1 MHRAEFGS
9 AVSPI
14 MTMPH
19 FALILEITPL
29 NQLLFVWFLLQIIND
44 TKVKHLGHTEDHTDS
59 FTNLVC
65 P

>member
-9 AVSPI
+9 VVSSI

-29 NQLLFVWFLLQIIND
+29 KLGDKHEVGAMLYIATWMTHLE
-44 TKVKHLGHTEDHTDS
+44 TKHLIT
-59 FTNLVC
+59 
-65 P
+65 

>member
-29 NQLLFVWFLLQIIND
+29 NYTIKMGFLPYLTGLNPWTVNADQD
-44 TKVKHLGHTEDHTDS
+44 VLK
-59 FTNLVC
+59 
-65 P
+65 

>member
-19 FALILEITPL
+19 FAVILEITPL
-29 NQLLFVWFLLQIIND
+29 KIESGGLYLHDVFRAKN
-44 TKVKHLGHTEDHTDS
+44 
-59 FTNLVC
+59 
-65 P
+65 

>member
-29 NQLLFVWFLLQIIND
+29 NLPCVEVIVPFPAVLLFNSAI
-44 TKVKHLGHTEDHTDS
+44 
-59 FTNLVC
+59 
-65 P
+65 

>member
-1 MHRAEFGS
+1 MHGAEFGS

-29 NQLLFVWFLLQIIND
+29 NPFPMFSTMSILMNLLKIVQ
-44 TKVKHLGHTEDHTDS
+44 KVVD
-59 FTNLVC
+59 FC
-65 P
+65 R

>member
-29 NQLLFVWFLLQIIND
+29 KYLPEC
-44 TKVKHLGHTEDHTDS
+44 GY
-59 FTNLVC
+59 NLI
-65 P
+65 

>member
-9 AVSPI
+9 AVSAI

-29 NQLLFVWFLLQIIND
+29 KSKTMDVEKWSHLQTGFWVPFLD
-44 TKVKHLGHTEDHTDS
+44 RVDGDLGKT
-59 FTNLVC
+59 
-65 P
+65 

>member
-9 AVSPI
+9 AVSAI

-29 NQLLFVWFLLQIIND
+29 NPSLAVHRGRPLLMHWLGLL
-44 TKVKHLGHTEDHTDS
+44 TEVFFHEKWAFDR
-59 FTNLVC
+59 L
-65 P
+65 